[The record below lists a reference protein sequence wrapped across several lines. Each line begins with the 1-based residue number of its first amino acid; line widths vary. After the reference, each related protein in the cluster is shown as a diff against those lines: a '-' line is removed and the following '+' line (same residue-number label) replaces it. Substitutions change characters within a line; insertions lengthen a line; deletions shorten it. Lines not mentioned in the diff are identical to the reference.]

1 MESNSTNNIIARNDE
16 EDAVLVRLCTDVFDT
31 VCLVY
36 HIDTD
41 DEEVYVLGD
50 MQSADVP
57 ETFDDVPLY
66 DWYNIKDVA
75 W

>member
-1 MESNSTNNIIARNDE
+1 MESISTENIIGRNDA
-16 EDAVLVRLCTDVFDT
+16 EDAVLVRLKTEIFDT

-36 HIDTD
+36 HMGTD
-41 DEEVYVLGD
+41 DEEVYVLED

-57 ETFDDVPLY
+57 ETFDDVPF
-66 DWYNIKDVA
+66 YNWVNVFDVA

>member
-1 MESNSTNNIIARNDE
+1 METNSTNIIARNDE

-57 ETFDDVPLY
+57 ETFEDVPLY
-66 DWYNIKDVA
+66 DWYNIKDVI